1 MVDTYSV
8 VNSVDVALIVVFFEL
23 LSVNVGAF
31 VALSVDA
38 GAVELWFVYSLIS
51 VVLREAFI

>member
-38 GAVELWFVYSLIS
+38 LVVCVLFVVVEAS
-51 VVLREAFI
+51 VV